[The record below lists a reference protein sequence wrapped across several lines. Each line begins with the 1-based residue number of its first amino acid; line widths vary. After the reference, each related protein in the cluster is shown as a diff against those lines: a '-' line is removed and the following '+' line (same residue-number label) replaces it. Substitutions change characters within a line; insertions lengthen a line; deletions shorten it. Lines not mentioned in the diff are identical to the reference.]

1 MLNSWASYTEVC
13 VQCKAINGEE
23 GQIYRQVCTLNI
35 SNVTNGKERKRRQER
50 ESMERGHSHGN
61 TGHLGMNVEGS
72 QRLY

>member
-35 SNVTNGKERKRRQER
+35 SNVTNGKERKRRQLEER
-50 ESMERGHSHGN
+50 YQEFVHVLKSKS
-61 TGHLGMNVEGS
+61 
-72 QRLY
+72 